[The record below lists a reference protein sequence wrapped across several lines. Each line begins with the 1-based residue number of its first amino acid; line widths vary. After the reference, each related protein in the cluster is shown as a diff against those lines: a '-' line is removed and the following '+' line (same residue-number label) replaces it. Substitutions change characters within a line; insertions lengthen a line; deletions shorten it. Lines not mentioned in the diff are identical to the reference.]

1 MLLNYISSEGVSK
14 QPQEHLPLHF
24 PPAFTCAVHIFL
36 PLQLEVELVQKE
48 EKLLETDII
57 YQHIARLTDRIR
69 ATAENG
75 KQGTLLL
82 ATRVRRACSAHW
94 PIGNQILPGQ

>member
-24 PPAFTCAVHIFL
+24 PPAFTCAV
-36 PLQLEVELVQKE
+36 LEVELVQKE

-94 PIGNQILPGQ
+94 PIGNQILSGQ

>member
-1 MLLNYISSEGVSK
+1 M
-14 QPQEHLPLHF
+14 
-24 PPAFTCAVHIFL
+24 FL

-48 EKLLETDII
+48 EKLLETDMI
-57 YQHIARLTDRIR
+57 YEHIARLTDKIC

-82 ATRVRRACSAHW
+82 ATRVRRALCSLAPRKQNSIW
-94 PIGNQILPGQ
+94 AAGEMSCLQITELAGGISDRQVVR

>member
-1 MLLNYISSEGVSK
+1 MITLILKVSPSSHRNTF
-14 QPQEHLPLHF
+14 PQHLPVLC
-24 PPAFTCAVHIFL
+24 TFL

-57 YQHIARLTDRIR
+57 YEHVAQLTDKIR

-82 ATRVRRACSAHW
+82 ATKVRRAHSAHW
-94 PIGNQILPGQ
+94 PIGNKILSGQQVR